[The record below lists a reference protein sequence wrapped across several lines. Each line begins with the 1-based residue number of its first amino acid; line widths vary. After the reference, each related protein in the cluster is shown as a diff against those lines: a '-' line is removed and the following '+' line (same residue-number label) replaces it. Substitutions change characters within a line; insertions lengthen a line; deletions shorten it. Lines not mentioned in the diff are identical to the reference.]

1 MFAHTCH
8 RFTPCVQSAV
18 LCSTRVKRRK
28 QGPAQS
34 IVFLH
39 VCLSTQVDLLLRK
52 SLVVAEITAA
62 VEARVRGL

>member
-1 MFAHTCH
+1 M
-8 RFTPCVQSAV
+8 
-18 LCSTRVKRRK
+18 KRRK